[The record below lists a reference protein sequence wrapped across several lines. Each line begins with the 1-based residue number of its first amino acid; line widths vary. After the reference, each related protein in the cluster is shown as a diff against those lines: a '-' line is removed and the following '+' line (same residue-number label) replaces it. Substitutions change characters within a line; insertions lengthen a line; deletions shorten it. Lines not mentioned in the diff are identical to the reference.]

1 MFLSSFLV
9 FVEFIPHH
17 GTFKFTLITGI
28 KTGRYTYEK
37 RTKDILELKLIEQS
51 EATEANKANSDDD
64 ATRLMNLAQEVR
76 IQADKLLSDMNA
88 VCHIQEVEKKQE
100 QFFRD
105 PMSMICALNGQYLK
119 QVTNYMTP
127 VSSAVHPDFIL
138 TSLDDMNESDC
149 DKSTSLYIRSSQGMI
164 TLNENGR
171 SVSASDRD
179 VKLAWFRT
187 IEFGIRCIV
196 RFIKAVPGFR
206 NLHIDDQL
214 NLIKREALPGTHF
227 LVN

>member
-1 MFLSSFLV
+1 M
-9 FVEFIPHH
+9 
-17 GTFKFTLITGI
+17 
-28 KTGRYTYEK
+28 
-37 RTKDILELKLIEQS
+37 ELKLIEQT
-51 EATEANKANSDDD
+51 EATEKNKANGDNDD

-119 QVTNYMTP
+119 QVTNYVTP
-127 VSSAVHPDFIL
+127 SVSSAVHPDFIL
-138 TSLDDMNESDC
+138 TSLDEMNESDC
-149 DKSTSLYIRSSQGMI
+149 DKSTSFYVRSSQRMI

-214 NLIKREALPGTHF
+214 NLIKRKTLTKKTSF

>member
-1 MFLSSFLV
+1 M
-9 FVEFIPHH
+9 
-17 GTFKFTLITGI
+17 
-28 KTGRYTYEK
+28 
-37 RTKDILELKLIEQS
+37 ELKLIEQS
-51 EATEANKANSDDD
+51 DATEASKSNSEND
-64 ATRLMNLAQEVR
+64 ATRFMNLAQEVR

-88 VCHIQEVEKKQE
+88 VCHIQEVEKQQE

-119 QVTNYMTP
+119 EATNYMTP
-127 VSSAVHPDFIL
+127 SASSAAIHPDFLL
-138 TSLDDMNESDC
+138 TSFEEMSQEADYDTLENNC
-149 DKSTSLYIRSSQGMI
+149 DKPAPLYIRSSQRMI

-214 NLIKREALPGTHF
+214 NLIKRKPLSGSIFATILICSTHKA
-227 LVN
+227 V

>member
-1 MFLSSFLV
+1 M
-9 FVEFIPHH
+9 
-17 GTFKFTLITGI
+17 
-28 KTGRYTYEK
+28 
-37 RTKDILELKLIEQS
+37 ELKLIEQS
-51 EATEANKANSDDD
+51 EATEANKANSDDE
-64 ATRLMNLAQEVR
+64 ATRLMNIAQEVR
-76 IQADKLLSDMNA
+76 IHADKLLSDMNA

-100 QFFRD
+100 EFLRD
-105 PMSMICALNGQYLK
+105 PMKMIYALNGQYLK
-119 QVTNYMTP
+119 QATDYMRYSA
-127 VSSAVHPDFIL
+127 SSAAVHPDLNL
-138 TSLDDMNESDC
+138 TSLEEMNQEGDCDKLGSDC
-149 DKSTSLYIRSSQGMI
+149 DKSASFYIRSSQRMI

-214 NLIKREALPGTHF
+214 NLIKRKSVSRTIF
-227 LVN
+227 LTKRLDLLLISLAHKLIQIRFAVTSLWIL